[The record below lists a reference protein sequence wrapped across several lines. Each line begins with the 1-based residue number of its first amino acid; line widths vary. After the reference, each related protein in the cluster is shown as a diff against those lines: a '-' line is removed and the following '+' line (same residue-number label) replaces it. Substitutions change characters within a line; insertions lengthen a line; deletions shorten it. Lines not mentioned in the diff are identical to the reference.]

1 MTRLRKLLSVSTV
14 AAGILLAGPA
24 DRAEAIPVFCTNCS
38 TEWDQ
43 LLSYAKQVQQVAT
56 QLQSYVLQGQ
66 QYLNQIENTIALPMQ
81 VYSTVQGDMSQV
93 QNLSNIGSIF
103 SGNSGSILSRLNS
116 LNGLSSYGSLL
127 DLPSN
132 IGNQFSF
139 WRQTIGNNLDTT
151 GKVFQLQQSQEATDA
166 ATLNTIQSHSQ
177 GAVGQVQA
185 IQAGNELASANGKQL
200 YQIEQTQMASAQM
213 QATQIAVNADRQATE
228 DEATAKFMTMTQQP
242 TSGGTGF

>member
-14 AAGILLAGPA
+14 VAGVLLVGSS

-66 QYLNQIENTIALPMQ
+66 QYLNQLENTIALPMQ

-93 QNLSNIGSIF
+93 QNLANIGSIF
-103 SGNSGSILSRLNS
+103 SGNSGSILNRLNS
-116 LNGLSSYGSLL
+116 LNGLSSYGSVLNM
-127 DLPSN
+127 PST

-139 WRQTIGNNLDTT
+139 WRQTIGNNLDAT
-151 GKVFQLQQSQEATDA
+151 GKVLQLQQSQEATDA

-185 IQAGNELASANGKQL
+185 IQAGNELASANGKELHEIQ
-200 YQIEQTQMASAQM
+200 QTMLTETQM
-213 QATQIAVNADRQATE
+213 QANQMAVNGDRKAAE
-228 DEATAKFMTMTQQP
+228 DVAMQQFLTTTP
-242 TSGGTGF
+242 QQTSGGMRF

>member
-1 MTRLRKLLSVSTV
+1 MKRQLKLLSVSTV
-14 AAGILLAGPA
+14 VAGALLVGGS

-43 LLSYAKQVQQVAT
+43 LMSFAKQVQQTAT
-56 QLQSYVLQGQ
+56 QLQSYVLQAQ

-93 QNLSNIGSIF
+93 QALANVGSIF
-103 SGNSGSILSRLNS
+103 SGNSGSILSRLNA
-116 LNGLSSYGSLL
+116 LNGLSSYGSVLNM
-127 DLPSN
+127 PST
-132 IGNQFSF
+132 IGNQFSL
-139 WRQTIGNNLDTT
+139 WRQTIGNNLDAT
-151 GKVFQLQQSQEATDA
+151 GKVLQLQQSQEATDA
-166 ATLNTIQSHSQ
+166 ATLNMIESHSQ

-185 IQAGNELASANGKQL
+185 IQASNELASANGKQL
-200 YQIEQTQMASAQM
+200 SQIEQTQLASAQM

-242 TSGGTGF
+242 TSGGMGF